1 MPGCGIHL
9 ILASRV
15 PAAAPGPADRAAR
28 SAFLAGAVAPDMG
41 YCPGGDRFTSD
52 LAHYVRSGELARS
65 LLGSADGPAAAAF
78 ARGWATHVLADA
90 LIHPLINRAAGELVG
105 GHSAGPLTFAD
116 DPAAHIRVEQGLDA
130 VIAARFGASALWPGG
145 HRSFIAPAVRVLGRA
160 YAGTYGVTPP
170 DRALAASCRALARS
184 VPLLMGYGRAVG
196 RWFAGADGVGAA
208 AGVVF
213 RTAGAATALLP
224 RSPVGAFAR
233 PAPPPDW
240 LVGEILAMIDAF
252 PARFAAVEARGL
264 ADLPDY
270 NLDTGETGDAAA
282 AYELAVGT
290 REALA
295 RRGGSV

>member
-15 PAAAPGPADRAAR
+15 MALAPGPADRAAR
-28 SAFLAGAVAPDMG
+28 AAFFAGALAPDMG

-52 LAHYVRSGELARS
+52 LAHYIRTGELTRS
-65 LLGSADGPAAAAF
+65 LAGSARDGTTAAF

-105 GHSAGPLTFAD
+105 GRPSGPLTIAD

-130 VIAARFGASALWPGG
+130 VIVTRLGASALWPGG
-145 HRSFIAPAVRVLGRA
+145 NRSFITPAVRLLRGA
-160 YAGTYGVTPP
+160 YAATYGVAPS

-184 VPLLMGYGRAVG
+184 VPLLLGYGRVVG
-196 RWFAGADGVGAA
+196 RWFARDDGWGTAVGVA
-208 AGVVF
+208 F
-213 RTAGAATALLP
+213 RTAGVATTLVP
-224 RSPVGAFAR
+224 RSPVYALMR
-233 PAPPPDW
+233 PAAPPGW
-240 LVGEILAMIDAF
+240 LVDEILAMIDAF

-270 NLDTGETGDAAA
+270 NLDTGETDEAAA
-282 AYELAVGT
+282 AYQPAVGT
-290 REALA
+290 REALR
-295 RRGGSV
+295 RRGGNV